1 MGSGL
6 DRIAYRLAGLW
17 FFLAFAAGVS
27 PSPAEAAPWPYC
39 SGGGRE
45 DPCDVQYLNVKTSQ
59 GDASLTIDR
68 ACRAPWRHSWRQAD
82 AHQTI
87 LQWLDAQA
95 TAASAGVCIP
105 LASQVTEIRVSP
117 AGGHCGYEG
126 SDANTP
132 GAGGVLRRGG
142 AGSLSLTGCH
152 AGYGEIRFGGIALRF
167 ADGYGFGDS
176 YASGYFYGVYDGFGN
191 RAVGQTAASVWR
203 ISEYNTFHYVIEIL
217 AGGVA
222 DWRQPVSEEARVP

>member
-1 MGSGL
+1 MGRRF
-6 DRIAYRLAGLW
+6 DRIAYPLAGLGLL
-17 FFLAFAAGVS
+17 LAFGVGVY
-27 PSPAEAAPWPYC
+27 PSLSQAAPWPYC

-45 DPCDVQYLNVKTSQ
+45 EGCDVQYLNVRTSQ

-68 ACRAPWRHSWRQAD
+68 ACRAPWSHSWKQAD

-87 LQWLDAQA
+87 LQWLNAQ
-95 TAASAGVCIP
+95 AASASGGVCIP
-105 LASQVTEIRVSP
+105 LAGQVAEIRVSSV
-117 AGGHCGYEG
+117 GGHCGYEG

-142 AGSLSLTGCH
+142 PGSLSLTGCH
-152 AGYGEIRFGGIALRF
+152 AGYGETRFGGVALRF

-191 RAVGQTAASVWR
+191 RTVGPTAASVWR
-203 ISEYNTFHYVIEIL
+203 ISEYNTFHYVIKIL
-217 AGGVA
+217 AGGDA
-222 DWRQPVSEEARVP
+222 DWRQPFPEEAR